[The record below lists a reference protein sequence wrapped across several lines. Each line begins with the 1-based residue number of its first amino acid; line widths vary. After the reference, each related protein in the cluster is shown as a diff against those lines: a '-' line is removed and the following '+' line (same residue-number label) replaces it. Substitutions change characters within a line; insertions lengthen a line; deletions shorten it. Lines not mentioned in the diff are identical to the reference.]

1 MKEIDYLAFKKLLH
15 IDDDDHWLGGDS
27 PFLYRIAGG
36 AVRAVPFGFRVD
48 QGSLAPV
55 RPLVRV
61 SNYNPACFESLSG
74 EADELEMYNP
84 SGAADAVLFQFPA
97 TVEVVSD
104 FLTRADLWWMV
115 DKVLLQEHGLCDLL
129 DTCQGTGNEVEP
141 NASPVCSEPDLTSQE
156 DDESL
161 CQPSDDHSVV
171 EPLPDPEDDSWCKD
185 REMVLN
191 ERRTR
196 AIVWLLHDKEYERME
211 IKRGEKKEIE
221 ELCKHFFEDLFQSST
236 AFSQAW
242 KLGSKRQWWRVEDY
256 NKFMRNRAR

>member
-36 AVRAVPFGFRVD
+36 AVRAVPFGFKVD
-48 QGSLAPV
+48 QGSLEPV

-104 FLTRADLWWMV
+104 FLNRADLWWMV
-115 DKVLLQEHGLCDLL
+115 DKVLWGEYGLDDAVDACRVMGNADGNPSPAEAVHDHSAAHGDESRSHIYKEDTERDPRSVSGVEKVLLQEHG
-129 DTCQGTGNEVEP
+129 
-141 NASPVCSEPDLTSQE
+141 
-156 DDESL
+156 
-161 CQPSDDHSVV
+161 
-171 EPLPDPEDDSWCKD
+171 
-185 REMVLN
+185 
-191 ERRTR
+191 
-196 AIVWLLHDKEYERME
+196 
-211 IKRGEKKEIE
+211 
-221 ELCKHFFEDLFQSST
+221 
-236 AFSQAW
+236 
-242 KLGSKRQWWRVEDY
+242 
-256 NKFMRNRAR
+256 